1 VSHKRYQNPQKGY
14 SRRQQK
20 SMVGLAIEEELAF
33 DEQIAR
39 TRFEEE
45 SITSLMADP
54 GTPPAAPPPEAPT
67 PQAAIPEPQAV
78 PADPAPRAATVH
90 RGAFGAVDHPT
101 NDKIR
106 LLDRLL
112 AVIRRGR

>member
-45 SITSLMADP
+45 SITSLMGDP
-54 GTPPAAPPPEAPT
+54 GTPPAAPT
-67 PQAAIPEPQAV
+67 PQAAIPEPRAV
-78 PADPAPRAATVH
+78 PADATPRAATVH
-90 RGAFGAVDHPT
+90 RGAFGAVEHPT